1 LISVNAY
8 FPVQVAVKALY
19 WQLDTRRS
27 KSFKPG
33 KNDGEGEKWRGGRL
47 GVLSLFLSLSVSVSL
62 SLTHFLVRSFKYMEE
77 RSGKP
82 YEGAG
87 GGEETFV
94 FSLVFQ
100 E

>member
-1 LISVNAY
+1 
-8 FPVQVAVKALY
+8 VQVAVKALY

-33 KNDGEGEKWRGGRL
+33 KNDGEGEKWRGRRL
-47 GVLSLFLSLSVSVSL
+47 GVLSLFLSLFLSLSVSL

>member
-1 LISVNAY
+1 
-8 FPVQVAVKALY
+8 
-19 WQLDTRRS
+19 LD
-27 KSFKPG
+27 
-33 KNDGEGEKWRGGRL
+33 
-47 GVLSLFLSLSVSVSL
+47 VLSLSLSLSLSVSL
-62 SLTHFLVRSFKYMEE
+62 SLTHFLVRSFKYMEG